1 MSSSLRFTGDREA
14 DELLNN
20 NFVALLI
27 GMLLDQQF
35 PIERAFVAPYR
46 LQQRLGF
53 DLEAAGLAE
62 FPVEA
67 LIQSFSEKPAL
78 HRFPK
83 SMAERT
89 HALCNYLV
97 EHYDGNPG
105 ELWADISEASE
116 LRQRLLALPGFG
128 EKKVQIFVALLAKR
142 FGVTPQGWKDVA
154 GHYADAGFH
163 SVADLDSPEALSKLR
178 RQRAQARKAK

>member
-14 DELLNN
+14 DDLLNN

-46 LQQRLGF
+46 LQERLGF
-53 DLEAAGLAE
+53 DLEAAALAE

-83 SMAERT
+83 SMAESCLLYTSPSPR
-89 HALCNYLV
+89 
-97 EHYDGNPG
+97 D
-105 ELWADISEASE
+105 
-116 LRQRLLALPGFG
+116 QRGSRMPSSA
-128 EKKVQIFVALLAKR
+128 
-142 FGVTPQGWKDVA
+142 
-154 GHYADAGFH
+154 
-163 SVADLDSPEALSKLR
+163 
-178 RQRAQARKAK
+178 